1 MSAPLR
7 ASAIL
12 LAGILI
18 VGCGAGE
25 FADED
30 VVLNDRGVAEMG
42 RFEYEKA
49 ARTFAELVERAP
61 GWTDARVN
69 HAIAI
74 LNRQNEG
81 DEHLSL
87 DMLNEVLA
95 DEPNHLRALYTSGI
109 IHLYLGD
116 AESATTQFRAAAVG
130 DPNDAYSAYYL
141 GQSLLQAQR
150 FEEAVEKLL
159 EARELDPYLR
169 STYWASAQA
178 LRRVG
183 RDDDATALLED
194 YQRFEKNPAARLAS
208 FSYKRM
214 GPKAEALSV
223 YVDESPLPERPRG
236 SLFREP
242 TELIRGN
249 FVAPSLTVVDLDND
263 EDLEFAIAHQ
273 TGVELFTRDGRSIP
287 VPFSGMHDAALL
299 WGDVDD
305 DGFADVVTCSA
316 QGATLWLRRDDDWQR
331 TDLDRMPCRDGAIF
345 DADHDGDLDVLA
357 VRSTGIELF
366 SNNEDGSFRE
376 LGALL
381 GLDDVVGR
389 QVFATDLDSDRD
401 LDILV
406 LGEAG
411 NQVLLNDRTWRYE
424 TTEAVTGF
432 AETPLEG
439 VISADLDADG
449 WVEIYGLDAD
459 GSIRTW
465 RRGEDLAWLMA
476 ELAPPERTNRANAMT
491 VADFDGDGTLELIAS
506 GSNGLVGFAR
516 DGTEAY
522 RHEAA
527 NRDLVSAVR
536 EPGRGPS
543 LLLIDANG
551 LIELPPGPG
560 RFAFLTVRPSGR
572 SEAEQM
578 RSNASGIGT
587 RLVLRHSGR
596 WTVREAI
603 DAHSKKGQ
611 SHKPLAF
618 GLGGSSSADY
628 IRLEWSDGVSQTETN
643 LAAGELHVIAEVQR
657 QLASCPVVFAWNG
670 DEFAFVSDVL
680 GVAGLGFFNS
690 PNQYNQPRA
699 FERYLLTEEQ
709 LTARNGRYQ
718 IKLTE
723 PMEETAYLDAIT
735 LEVFEL
741 PTGWSMVL
749 DERMATGEPAVTGR
763 PVTFRQVIEPVS
775 AHSSSGGD
783 AHELLATADGVA
795 PDPGRTDPRFIGLLE
810 EDQVVTLEFD
820 QALESDDLVLVA
832 DGWVEYPYS
841 QTVFSAWQAG
851 LRYESVSVDAR
862 DSSGRWHRLH
872 HEFGYP
878 AGMPRSMA
886 LPLGGL
892 PTGTTALRL
901 TSNLEIYWDRLRLVR
916 EEPLPI
922 DDLSSF
928 AQVLKPVAARVQR
941 TGFPVRTNLSQRR
954 PSYDY
959 GDRET
964 YWDAKMHRG
973 YYTAL
978 GDALELVATEDSAL
992 AVFGSGEE
1000 IHVEFDA
1007 LPPTDRQRFF
1017 AIDFRGFAKDMDLYT
1032 QHGDTVT
1039 PLPTPDGVG
1048 LREAVVRQRLHDRYN
1063 VRFQDGL

>member
-1 MSAPLR
+1 MSPMK
-7 ASAIL
+7 SAATL
-12 LAGILI
+12 LACIL
-18 VGCGAGE
+18 VFGCGGGG
-25 FADED
+25 FTDED
-30 VVLNDRGVAEMG
+30 VALNDRGVAEMG

-49 ARTFAELVERAP
+49 TQTFAQLVERAP
-61 GWTDARVN
+61 GWIDARVN
-69 HAIAI
+69 YAIAI

-81 DEHLSL
+81 DELL
-87 DMLNEVLA
+87 ALEKLNEVLA
-95 DEPNHLRALYTSGI
+95 DEPGHLRAVYTSGI

-116 AESATTQFRAAAVG
+116 AESAATQFRAAAEG

-150 FEEAVEKLL
+150 FEEAVDWLL

-183 RDDDATALLED
+183 RDDDAVALLDD

-208 FSYKRM
+208 FAYKRM

-223 YVDESPLPERPRG
+223 YVDDSPLPEQPRG
-236 SLFREP
+236 SLFRQP
-242 TELIRGN
+242 SVLIRGN
-249 FVAPSLTVVDLDND
+249 FVAPSLTVADLDND
-263 EDLEFAIAHQ
+263 EELEFAIAHQ
-273 TGVELFTRDGRSIP
+273 TGVEVFTSDGRSIR

-305 DGFADVVTCSA
+305 DGVVDVVTCSG
-316 QGATLWLRRDDDWQR
+316 QGTTLWLRRDGDWQR
-331 TDLDRMPCRDGAIF
+331 ADLDRTPCRDGAIF

-357 VRSTGIELF
+357 VRSSGIELF

-381 GLDDVVGR
+381 GLDDVIGR

-401 LDILV
+401 LDIIV

-411 NQVLLNDRTWRYE
+411 NQILLNDRTWRYE
-424 TTEAVTGF
+424 TTETVGGF
-432 AETPLEG
+432 VDTPLDG

-449 WVEIYGLDAD
+449 WVEIYGLGAD
-459 GSIRTW
+459 GSITGW
-465 RRGEDLAWLMA
+465 RRQEDLSWSMTDVATA
-476 ELAPPERTNRANAMT
+476 ERTNRADALS
-491 VADFDGDGTLELIAS
+491 VADFDGDGALELIAS
-506 GSNGLVGFAR
+506 GPTGLVGLSKNGA
-516 DGTEAY
+516 EAY
-522 RHEAA
+522 RHDAA
-527 NRDLVSAVR
+527 NRDLVNAVR

-543 LLLIDANG
+543 LLLIDASG
-551 LIELPPGPG
+551 LIELPPGAG

-587 RLVLRHSGR
+587 RLMLRHGGR
-596 WTVREAI
+596 WTVREAV
-603 DAHSKKGQ
+603 DAQSKKGQ
-611 SHKPLAF
+611 SLKPLAF
-618 GLGGSSSADY
+618 GLAGADRADY
-628 IRLEWSDGVSQTETN
+628 IRLEWSDGVSQTETD
-643 LAAGELHVIAEVQR
+643 LAVGELHVVAEVQR

-670 DEFAFVSDVL
+670 EEFAFVSDVL
-680 GVAGLGFFNS
+680 GVAGLGFFAS

-699 FERYLLTEEQ
+699 FERFLMTADQ
-709 LTARNGRYQ
+709 LDARDGRYQ

-723 PMEETAYLDAIT
+723 PMEETAYLDAAT
-735 LEVFEL
+735 LDVFEL
-741 PTGWSMVL
+741 PAGWSMVL

-763 PVTFRQVIEPVS
+763 AITFREEIDPAS
-775 AHSSSGGD
+775 AHSSSVGD
-783 AHELLATADGVA
+783 VRDLLGSADGVA

-810 EDQVVTLEFD
+810 NDQVVTLEFD
-820 QALESDDLVLVA
+820 QPLESDDLVLVA
-832 DGWVEYPYS
+832 DGWVEYGYS

-851 LRYESVSVDAR
+851 RRYESVSIDAR

-878 AGMPRSMA
+878 AGMPRTMA

-892 PTGTTALRL
+892 PSGTSALRL
-901 TSNLEIYWDRLRLVR
+901 SSNLEIYWDRLRLVR

-922 DDLSSF
+922 ENLSTF

-941 TGFPVRTNLSQRR
+941 IGFPVRTNLSQRR

-959 GDRET
+959 ENRET
-964 YWDAKMHRG
+964 YWDAKVHRG

-992 AVFGSGEE
+992 AIFGSGEE
-1000 IHVEFDA
+1000 IHLEFPA

-1048 LREAVVRQRLHDRYN
+1048 LREAVVRERLHDRYN